1 MNNLARLNIDDQRCI
16 GCGACTRVCPGSLLY
31 MNAQHKAEH
40 HEISEFGW
48 NGCWKCQ
55 HCLAV
60 CPAGVISVLGLRP
73 EDSLTPPDP
82 QEAAQVLDRLIACRR
97 SHRRYLRKNVDYGTI
112 RHILEILQNAPNGG
126 NKQLVEYTLID
137 DVDQMDH
144 LRKIV
149 RSRLDKLIDQG
160 IYPRGYDARS
170 IQDLIDAEK
179 TVRPDMIFCQAPH
192 LLIPHAPRG
201 KGCWH
206 QDIDIACA
214 YAELLFSAHGLGAV
228 MMSFCLDVLDLMP
241 DIKKMLQIPKDHDHH
256 MAIGLGS

>member
-1 MNNLARLNIDDQRCI
+1 M
-16 GCGACTRVCPGSLLY
+16 
-31 MNAQHKAEH
+31 
-40 HEISEFGW
+40 
-48 NGCWKCQ
+48 
-55 HCLAV
+55 
-60 CPAGVISVLGLRP
+60 
-73 EDSLTPPDP
+73 
-82 QEAAQVLDRLIACRR
+82 
-97 SHRRYLRKNVDYGTI
+97 
-112 RHILEILQNAPNGG
+112 
-126 NKQLVEYTLID
+126 EYTLID

-256 MAIGLGS
+256 MAIGFGYPEIQYARGAQKENDLNVNVLKFI